1 MCWIYSYGSISR
13 VYRSSPDL
21 KVIVL
26 DDIVLRTSNLHYT
39 YPDGARALN
48 GINFEAR
55 RCKKTAIIG
64 PNGSGKSTLFLHFN
78 GLYRPTAGAVYV
90 NGAEITDKNIDT
102 IRRTVGL
109 VFQDPDD
116 QLFAPTVRDDVA
128 FGPANLGLS
137 RYEIETRVE
146 DVLTMLGISDLR
158 DRNVDNLSGGQKKT
172 VAIAG
177 VLAMEPDIIV
187 LDEPTSGLDPESTTE
202 IVEITEELTAAGK
215 SIIISTHDVDLALS
229 WADEI
234 YVLKSGTVYRSGTPR
249 EIFGDKKLIGET
261 KLRFP
266 TVTKTFIEFKNR
278 KILDCTGCTM
288 PRDVLD
294 LVDGFDKNEH
304 VHGRIDVIRVVRGT
318 IDMAAICSA
327 VRNRDFDRIGAMGTA
342 SKAVAVELGITC
354 DYSTDVIQSA
364 ISAAVRGLNVLVLA
378 SGGMADLVLS
388 RVSERNTRDGQ
399 QIECEIIL

>member
-1 MCWIYSYGSISR
+1 MHWNHIYGSISR
-13 VYRSSPDL
+13 VYRSSHDL

-39 YPDGARALN
+39 YPDGTRALN
-48 GINFEAR
+48 GIDFEAKR
-55 RCKKTAIIG
+55 GKKTAIIG

-78 GLYRPTAGAVYV
+78 GLYRPTAGEVYV
-90 NGAEITDKNIDT
+90 NGEEITDKNIDT

-137 RYEIETRVE
+137 GSEIDARVE
-146 DVLTMLGISDLR
+146 DVLMMLGIHDLR

-177 VLAMEPDIIV
+177 VLAMEPDIII
-187 LDEPTSGLDPESTTE
+187 LDEPTSGLDPESAAE
-202 IVEITEELTAAGK
+202 IVEITEELTVAGK

-234 YVLKSGTVYRSGTPR
+234 YVIKSGTVYRSGTSR
-249 EIFGDKKLIGET
+249 EIFGDKKLIDDT

-278 KILDCTGCTM
+278 KILDCTGCEM

-294 LVDGFDKNEH
+294 LVDGFDSNEH
-304 VHGRIDVIRVVRGT
+304 VHGRIDVIRIQRCA
-318 IDMAAICSA
+318 IDMAAISD
-327 VRNRDFDRIGAMGTA
+327 VVQNRDIDRVGAMGTA
-342 SKAVAVELGITC
+342 SKAAVLEIGITC

-364 ISAAVRGLNVLVLA
+364 ISAAVRGLNVLVLV

-388 RVSERNTRDGQ
+388 RVSERNARDGQ
-399 QIECEIIL
+399 RIECDILL